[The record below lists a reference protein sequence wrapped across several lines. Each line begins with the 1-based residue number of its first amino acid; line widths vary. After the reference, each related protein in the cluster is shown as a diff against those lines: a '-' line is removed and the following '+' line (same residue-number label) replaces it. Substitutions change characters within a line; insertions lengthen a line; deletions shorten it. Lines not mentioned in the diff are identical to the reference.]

1 LEVRLPDGTLARVT
15 AVGGDTDLSSQSLR
29 VRARVD
35 ADQAGADRYA
45 AGQQISV
52 ALLLPAPHGTL
63 SVPSSAL
70 LPAGSAHVLYV
81 AEPSSQDKQGDLR
94 VRAVPV
100 QLLGQD
106 ESEASSAVRA
116 VSPDTAPLAASMQV
130 VVRGTALL
138 KSMIPLQ

>member
-1 LEVRLPDGTLARVT
+1 MARVV

-29 VRARVD
+29 VRVD
-35 ADQAGADRYA
+35 ASGRADRYA

-52 ALLLPAPHGTL
+52 AAAARTAGHLERAI
-63 SVPSSAL
+63 VRL

-81 AEPSSQDKQGDLR
+81 ASRHRKTRGDLR

-116 VSPDTAPLAASMQV
+116 VSPDTAPLAAGMQV

-138 KSMIPLQ
+138 KSMLPLQ

>member
-1 LEVRLPDGTLARVT
+1 MATDIFERERLLNAPTRNFLAIT
-15 AVGGDTDLSSQSLR
+15 
-29 VRARVD
+29 
-35 ADQAGADRYA
+35 
-45 AGQQISV
+45 
-52 ALLLPAPHGTL
+52 ALLSLAVVAG
-63 SVPSSAL
+63 SL

-116 VSPDTAPLAASMQV
+116 VSPDTAPLAAGMQV